1 MQSSATFR
9 LRRRDAGAFLGAGGE
24 QAEEGA
30 EEGAEGE
37 EPSGARQQPLQLR
50 QGTAAVA
57 GLSGVSG
64 GFWGVG
70 DGADDGALALR
81 SEQGQAD
88 EDEDTRLWGL
98 LGPVGEA
105 GGDSHS
111 AALLHF
117 PLGLAAG
124 GGASM
129 R

>member
-24 QAEEGA
+24 WAVEGA
-30 EEGAEGE
+30 AE
-37 EPSGARQQPLQLR
+37 EPSAARQQPLQLR
-50 QGTAAVA
+50 QSTAALA

-64 GFWGVG
+64 GFWGMG
-70 DGADDGALALR
+70 DGAGEGALALC
-81 SEQGQAD
+81 SEQGQG
-88 EDEDTRLWGL
+88 EEDTKLWSL
-98 LGPVGEA
+98 LGPEG

-117 PLGLAAG
+117 PLGLGAG
-124 GGASM
+124 GGAST